1 MGAWT
6 PCLPRSAPLIPIV
19 VVGAG
24 WVGEH
29 RHIPSMRRTGSAEVI
44 GVIDRHVDR
53 AERIARKFG
62 LPHFADSLDAPWL
75 EHAKAATVAVSPDQ
89 HHTVATHLIDR
100 DLHVLLEKPM
110 CVNVADA
117 VALAEHATANR
128 RTLAIVHNFQFARSA
143 MHAKQKIASGEW
155 GRVTGLAAMQ
165 MSNPGRRLPVWYD
178 DLPGGLFFD
187 ESPHLLYL
195 LRAFGGDLTLDSARL
210 APSSTGNTP
219 SIVTAEL
226 HAGDIPATLTMH
238 FEAPISEWQIVV
250 MTEAGAAAIDVFRD
264 ILVFVPNDGR
274 HEPRDVVR
282 SSFAMLAGHT
292 AGFIRS
298 GVRMVTRRLDYGN
311 IEVCRR
317 FLDSIE
323 TGTPPHDINA
333 DTALDILRMQH
344 EILDRGGA

>member
-1 MGAWT
+1 M
-6 PCLPRSAPLIPIV
+6 IPIV

-44 GVIDRHVDR
+44 GIVDRHLDR
-53 AERIARKFG
+53 AERIARKYA
-62 LPHFADSLDAPWL
+62 LPHFADTLDTPWL
-75 EHAKAATVAVSPDQ
+75 EQAQAATVAVSPDQ
-89 HHTVATHLIDR
+89 HHGVARDLIDR
-100 DLHVLLEKPM
+100 GKHVLLEKPM
-110 CVNVADA
+110 CVTVADA
-117 VALAEHATANR
+117 EALAQHARDKR
-128 RTLAIVHNFQFARSA
+128 RTLAIVHNFQFARSVVRA
-143 MHAKQKIASGEW
+143 QQKIASGEW

-195 LRAFGGDLTLDSARL
+195 LRAFGGDLSLDSARL
-210 APSSTGNTP
+210 TPGLTGNTP

-226 HAGDIPATLTMH
+226 HAGEVPATLTMH

-250 MTEAGAAAIDVFRD
+250 MTEAGAAAIDIFRD

-274 HEPRDVVR
+274 HEARDVVR
-282 SSFAMLAGHT
+282 SSFAMLAGHA
-292 AGFIRS
+292 AGFVRS

-311 IEVCRR
+311 VEVCRR
-317 FLDSIE
+317 FINAIE
-323 TGTPPHDINA
+323 TGTPPLDI
-333 DTALDILRMQH
+333 DSGTALDVLRMQH
-344 EILDRGGA
+344 EILVRGGA